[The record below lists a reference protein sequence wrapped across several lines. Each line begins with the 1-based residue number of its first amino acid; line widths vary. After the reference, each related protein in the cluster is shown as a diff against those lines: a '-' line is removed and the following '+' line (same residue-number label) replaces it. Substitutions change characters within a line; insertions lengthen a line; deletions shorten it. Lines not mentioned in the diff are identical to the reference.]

1 MRTDAQRKAHYE
13 ARMLST
19 LLDPTGAAV
28 VAKSI
33 TNFNSY
39 VDDFVPKQAQLRVI
53 LDSAGL
59 STFLYA
65 GFEAYFGE
73 LYHLSKVT
81 SGPGLVTNAVA
92 LIGKWS
98 SAAKLGTGNL
108 SVLKSI
114 ALDIFNI
121 VYPTP

>member
-1 MRTDAQRKAHYE
+1 MKTDSQRKLAFE

-19 LLDPTGAAV
+19 LLDPTLAAV
-28 VAKSI
+28 NAKAI
-33 TNFNSY
+33 TNFNTY
-39 VDDFVPKQAQLRVI
+39 VDDYYPKQLQLRAI

-92 LIGKWS
+92 LIVKWG

-121 VYPTP
+121 IYPTP

>member
-1 MRTDAQRKAHYE
+1 MKTDSQRKAAYE

-28 VAKSI
+28 VAKAV
-33 TNFNSY
+33 TNFNTY

-53 LDSAGL
+53 LDGAGL
-59 STFLYA
+59 SSFLYA
-65 GFEAYFGE
+65 GFEAFFGE

-81 SGPGLVTNAVA
+81 SGPGLVANAVP
-92 LIGKWS
+92 LIIKWS

-121 VYPTP
+121 IYPTP